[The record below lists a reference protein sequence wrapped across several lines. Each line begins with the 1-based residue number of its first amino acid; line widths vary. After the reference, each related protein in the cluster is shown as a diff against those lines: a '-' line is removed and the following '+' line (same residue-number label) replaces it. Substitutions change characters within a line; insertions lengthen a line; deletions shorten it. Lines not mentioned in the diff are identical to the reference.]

1 MATETTNATTGGVEA
16 QLASLYKERE
26 MLEKEL
32 GMSDASD
39 ILKHVKAQEAKISK
53 LQDELAAKSASID
66 PNGAAAEL
74 RLLREQFADCGKPE
88 IVFESIDGKRTLRV
102 LWKAAA

>member
-1 MATETTNATTGGVEA
+1 MATDNTTAGGVEA

-32 GMSDASD
+32 GMSDAGD
-39 ILKHVKAQEAKISK
+39 LLKHVKTLEAKIAK

-66 PNGAAAEL
+66 PSGAAAEL
-74 RLLREQFADCGKPE
+74 RLLREQFSDCGKPE

-102 LWKAAA
+102 VWKAAA

>member
-1 MATETTNATTGGVEA
+1 MATETTSGTAGGVEA

-26 MLEKEL
+26 LLEREL
-32 GMSDASD
+32 GMSDATD
-39 ILKHVKAQEAKISK
+39 LVKLFQTQKAKIAQ
-53 LQDELAAKSASID
+53 LNDDLAAKNAAID
-66 PNGAAAEL
+66 PNSAAAEM
-74 RLLREQFADCGKPE
+74 RMLREQFSDCGKPE

>member
-1 MATETTNATTGGVEA
+1 MATENTIAGGVEA

-32 GMSDASD
+32 GMSDAD
-39 ILKHVKAQEAKISK
+39 DLVKHVRTLEAKIAK
-53 LQDELAAKSASID
+53 LNDELAAKSASID

-74 RLLREQFADCGKPE
+74 RLLREQFSDCGKPE

>member
-1 MATETTNATTGGVEA
+1 MATDNTTAGGVEA

-32 GMSDASD
+32 GMSDAGRP
-39 ILKHVKAQEAKISK
+39 AQAR
-53 LQDELAAKSASID
+53 QDPGGAASPSCRTSWRPSRASID
-66 PNGAAAEL
+66 PSGAAAEL
-74 RLLREQFADCGKPE
+74 RLLREQFSDCGKPE

-102 LWKAAA
+102 VWKAAA